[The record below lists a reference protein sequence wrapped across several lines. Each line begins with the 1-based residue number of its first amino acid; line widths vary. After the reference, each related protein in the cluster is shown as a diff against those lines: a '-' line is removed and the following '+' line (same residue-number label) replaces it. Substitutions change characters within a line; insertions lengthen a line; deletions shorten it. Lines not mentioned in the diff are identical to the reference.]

1 MKVAAGVIWAM
12 GLGIHIMID
21 GGNRWVGFDSP
32 KLNFMQILVFNGGI
46 FSLIVVI
53 SIFVFQN
60 ASLLKARYFYSIQ
73 YSTHSYFD
81 SYTID

>member
-53 SIFVFQN
+53 SILFFYMHRF
-60 ASLLKARYFYSIQ
+60 LKPDTFIQLSIPL
-73 YSTHSYFD
+73 SHILTL
-81 SYTID
+81 IE

>member
-53 SIFVFQN
+53 SIFVFYMHRF
-60 ASLLKARYFYSIQ
+60 LKPDIFIQFSIPL
-73 YSTHSYFD
+73 SHIWTL
-81 SYTID
+81 IE